1 LVIFVPKIIVIE
13 LCMSRL

>member
-1 LVIFVPKIIVIE
+1 VPTMIIIE